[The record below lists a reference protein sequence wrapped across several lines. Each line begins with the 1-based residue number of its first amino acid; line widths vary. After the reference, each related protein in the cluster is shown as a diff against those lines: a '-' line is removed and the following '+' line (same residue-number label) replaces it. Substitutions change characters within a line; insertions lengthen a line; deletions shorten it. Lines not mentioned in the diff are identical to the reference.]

1 MSATTYFGFAF
12 SPAML
17 GSLPSNVDFQ
27 EQEIDSAMGEI
38 EAAVSCLNP
47 SHTATIDALGS
58 RFGITATIPTAA
70 PRVVLQPGDTLLL
83 LQVFGLPRLGADRK
97 EYSAEEIAGATFKL
111 IRVYVNHA

>member
-1 MSATTYFGFAF
+1 MTIYFGFAF

-17 GSLPSNVDFQ
+17 ATFPSNVYFQ
-27 EQEIDSAMGEI
+27 EVDVAACKPHI

-47 SHTATIDALGS
+47 SHKATIDALEG
-58 RFGITATIPTAA
+58 RFGINVAIPETA
-70 PRVVLQPGDTLLL
+70 PRVVLEAGDSMYI

-111 IRVYVNHA
+111 LFATIS